1 MIAGINWIRSEFVV
15 HIRNN
20 SLKAW
25 NRFQNIWHVWHH
37 TLVQIWK
44 TLSESDDF
52 RRRAAVTTH
61 MIQSDHFMACW
72 KAKWLNCVG
81 IEVSDLV
88 KTPTQSYAYAKIVHN
103 LGLELPHLIHL
114 FENPY
119 WYQNVCKNFFFH
131 MSSKNILMMSHTP
144 TQNWKTP
151 WNKCEHQFENLY
163 DQTSVFKC
171 IFAFLKVDYTFW

>member
-1 MIAGINWIRSEFVV
+1 MKDSYGF
-15 HIRNN
+15 
-20 SLKAW
+20 
-25 NRFQNIWHVWHH
+25 FY
-37 TLVQIWK
+37 
-44 TLSESDDF
+44 
-52 RRRAAVTTH
+52 RAAEPSH
-61 MIQSDHFMACW
+61 MVQSCQSIGCW
-72 KAKWLNCVG
+72 KAEWLNCDV
-81 IEVSDLV
+81 IESLDVV
-88 KTPTQSYAYAKIVHN
+88 KTPTRCYAYVNIRKI
-103 LGLELPHLIHL
+103 LKMDKSLLIHL

-131 MSSKNILMMSHTP
+131 MGSKNILMMTHTP

>member
-1 MIAGINWIRSEFVV
+1 MITVKSIF
-15 HIRNN
+15 
-20 SLKAW
+20 
-25 NRFQNIWHVWHH
+25 NRFYSAKILNFWKLKQWFDQYFFAVHVGSKLKDSHGF
-37 TLVQIWK
+37 LC
-44 TLSESDDF
+44 
-52 RRRAAVTTH
+52 RAAVPSH
-61 MIQSDHFMACW
+61 MVQSSHLIACW

-88 KTPTQSYAYAKIVHN
+88 ETPTQSYAYAKIVHN

-131 MSSKNILMMSHTP
+131 MGSKNILIMSHTP

-171 IFAFLKVDYTFW
+171 IFAFFKVDYTFW